1 MQSLTLTEA
10 EVAAT
15 IGMTVEAFRRKRRAL
30 HGAGLPRPLPA
41 TRVWSRARIVAWI
54 DAGGGEAAPV
64 APLPVVVDADDVRL
78 WRDQRDARRA
88 AARPAGAAS

>member
-15 IGMTVEAFRRKRRAL
+15 VGMTVEAFRRKRQAL
-30 HGAGLPRPLPA
+30 HAAGLPRPLPA
-41 TRVWSRARIVAWI
+41 TRVWSRARIADWV

-64 APLPVVVDADDVRL
+64 APLPVVVDADEVRL
-78 WRDQRDARRA
+78 WREQRDARRA
-88 AARPAGAAS
+88 EAAS